1 MSGRRFISTF
11 RLIVASDAI
20 SNPRSQSSL
29 RLPPPVPSPLTDGSA
44 SSARIFSVSL
54 GKCFRRIEGTTWP
67 LTSGSSITD
76 QYGSAI
82 CPSLPSARSASC
94 SPFSNATRYARCHP
108 GKVSWRCSQYEY
120 MRSLPLPGQPW

>member
-20 SNPRSQSSL
+20 SNPRSQSSF

-54 GKCFRRIEGTTWP
+54 GKCFLRMAGTT
-67 LTSGSSITD
+67 
-76 QYGSAI
+76 
-82 CPSLPSARSASC
+82 
-94 SPFSNATRYARCHP
+94 
-108 GKVSWRCSQYEY
+108 
-120 MRSLPLPGQPW
+120 